1 MKTVIMQQA
10 EKIKSHSDNESM
22 AVVDSGNQFQVLGGE
37 SQPIDEELPTIPIED
52 LFTEMEATLMKG
64 MPCNDKMP

>member
-1 MKTVIMQQA
+1 MTSI
-10 EKIKSHSDNESM
+10 
-22 AVVDSGNQFQVLGGE
+22 DSENQFHILSGE

-64 MPCNDKMP
+64 MPGKDKPP